1 LGRKKSEKSFAGV
14 SIDILDGLAKL
25 RLARDL
31 QSNGALLSFRN
42 LIWQVKAARF
52 ARCQEE
58 VTMATLAK
66 AAPQP
71 IPRIAPREDLNPYR
85 IAQIQ
90 FDIAAEYLKLDQ
102 GLRQILR
109 TPKRILEVSIPTKM
123 DNGQVK
129 VFSGYRVQHN
139 VARGPAKGGIRYHP
153 AVTLDEVKALAAWMT
168 WKTATVNIPYGGG
181 KGGVICDPK
190 RMTKSEL
197 ERMTRRYTSEILPI
211 IGPERDIPAPD
222 MYTDAQTMAW
232 IMDTYSMTK
241 GYSTLGVVTGKP
253 LSIGGSEGRNEA
265 TARGCLVAVEE
276 ACRVKKMSLRGT
288 SVAIQGFG
296 NAGSLAAKL
305 FAEKKARIVAIS
317 DSRGGVFNSRGI
329 DPLKAMRYKERS
341 GTVVGMPGT
350 SRISN
355 DELLTMK
362 CDILIPA
369 ALENVITLNNA
380 DQIKAKIVAEAA
392 NGPTTPHADEVLA
405 RKGIMLLPDI
415 LANAGGVTVSYFE
428 WVQDLQSFFWSEA
441 EVNAKLESVM
451 RRAFTEVHESA
462 RKHRTHMRTGAYC
475 LAVGRVADATLVR
488 GLFP

>member
-1 LGRKKSEKSFAGV
+1 
-14 SIDILDGLAKL
+14 
-25 RLARDL
+25 
-31 QSNGALLSFRN
+31 
-42 LIWQVKAARF
+42 
-52 ARCQEE
+52 
-58 VTMATLAK
+58 MATVAK
-66 AAPQP
+66 AAPQSV
-71 IPRIAPREDLNPYR
+71 PRIAPREDLNPFR

-90 FDIAAEYLKLDQ
+90 FDLAAEYLKLDA

-109 TPKRILEVSIPTKM
+109 TPKRVLEVSIPTKM

-129 VFSGYRVQHN
+129 VFTGYRVQHN
-139 VARGPAKGGIRYHP
+139 VSRGPSKGGLRYHP
-153 AVTLDEVKALAAWMT
+153 GVTPDEVKALAMWMT
-168 WKTATVNIPYGGG
+168 WKTATANLPFGGG

-190 RMTKSEL
+190 RMSKPEL
-197 ERMTRRYTSEILPI
+197 ERMTRRYTSEILPL
-211 IGPERDIPAPD
+211 IGPEQDIPAPD
-222 MYTDAQTMAW
+222 VYTDSQTMAW
-232 IMDTYSMTK
+232 MMDTYSMTK
-241 GYSTLGVVTGKP
+241 GFSSLGVVTGKP
-253 LSIGGSEGRNEA
+253 VSIGGSEGRKDA
-265 TARGCLVAVEE
+265 TARGCQVVVEE
-276 ACRVKKMSLRGT
+276 ACKVKKMSLRGS

-296 NAGSLAAKL
+296 NTGSQIARL
-305 FAEKKARIVAIS
+305 FAEKKARVVAIS

-355 DELLTMK
+355 DDLLTMK

-380 DQIKAKIVAEAA
+380 DQIKAKIVCEAA

-405 RKGIMLLPDI
+405 RKGILLIPDI

-428 WVQDLQSFFWSEA
+428 WVQDLQSFFWPIS
-441 EVNAKLESVM
+441 EVNTKLETVM
-451 RRAFTEVHESA
+451 RQAFTDVYESM
-462 RKHRTHMRTGAYC
+462 RKHRAHMRTGAYV

>member
-1 LGRKKSEKSFAGV
+1 
-14 SIDILDGLAKL
+14 
-25 RLARDL
+25 
-31 QSNGALLSFRN
+31 
-42 LIWQVKAARF
+42 
-52 ARCQEE
+52 
-58 VTMATLAK
+58 MATVAK

-90 FDIAAEYLKLDQ
+90 FDIAAEYLKLDA

-109 TPKRILEVSIPTKM
+109 TPKRVLEVSIPTKM

-129 VFSGYRVQHN
+129 VFTGYRVQHN

-153 AVTLDEVKALAAWMT
+153 NVTVDEVKALATWMT
-168 WKTATVNIPYGGG
+168 WKCAAVNIPYGGG

-190 RMTKSEL
+190 RMSKAEL
-197 ERMTRRYTSEILPI
+197 ERMTRRYTSEILPV
-211 IGPERDIPAPD
+211 IGPEQDIPAPD
-222 MYTDAQTMAW
+222 VYTDAQTMAW

-253 LSIGGSEGRNEA
+253 VSIGGSEGRKEA
-265 TARGCLVAVEE
+265 TARGVLVTVEE
-276 ACRVKKMSLRGT
+276 ACKIKKISLRGAA
-288 SVAIQGFG
+288 VAIQGFG
-296 NAGSLAAKL
+296 NAGSMVAKL

-355 DELLTMK
+355 DDLLTMK

-369 ALENVITLNNA
+369 ALENVITLNNV

-392 NGPTTPHADEVLA
+392 NGPTTPHADEALA
-405 RKGIMLLPDI
+405 RKGVMLLPDI
-415 LANAGGVTVSYFE
+415 LANAGGVTASYFE
-428 WVQDLQSFFWSEA
+428 WVQDLQSFFWPLA
-441 EVNAKLESVM
+441 EVNLKLESLM
-451 RRAFTEVHESA
+451 RRAFLEVYESM
-462 RKHRTHMRTGAYC
+462 RKHRTHMRTGAYV

>member
-1 LGRKKSEKSFAGV
+1 
-14 SIDILDGLAKL
+14 
-25 RLARDL
+25 
-31 QSNGALLSFRN
+31 
-42 LIWQVKAARF
+42 
-52 ARCQEE
+52 
-58 VTMATLAK
+58 MATVVK
-66 AAPQP
+66 PTPQP

-90 FDIAAEYLKLDQ
+90 FDIAAEYLKLDP

-109 TPKRILEVSIPTKM
+109 TPRRILEVSIPTKM

-129 VFSGYRVQHN
+129 VFTGFRVQHN

-153 AVTLDEVKALAAWMT
+153 NVSLDEVKALAAWMT
-168 WKTATVNIPYGGG
+168 WKTATVNIPYGGA

-190 RMTKSEL
+190 RMSKGEL
-197 ERMTRRYTSEILPI
+197 ERMTRRFASEILPI
-211 IGPERDIPAPD
+211 IGPEQDIPAPD
-222 MYTDAQTMAW
+222 VYTDSQTMAW

-253 LSIGGSEGRNEA
+253 VALGGSEGRAEA
-265 TARGCLVAVEE
+265 TARGCLVACEE
-276 ACRVKKMSLRGT
+276 ACKVKKINLRGAT
-288 SVAIQGFG
+288 VAIQGFG
-296 NAGSLAAKL
+296 NAGSVAARL
-305 FAEKKARIVAIS
+305 FTEKKARVIAIS

-329 DPLKAMRYKERS
+329 DPLKAMRYKERA

-355 DELLTMK
+355 DDLLTMK

-369 ALENVITLNNA
+369 ALENAITLNNA
-380 DQIKAKIVAEAA
+380 DQLKTKIVAEAA

-405 RKGIMLLPDI
+405 RKGIMVLPDI

-428 WVQDLQSFFWSEA
+428 WVQDLQGFFWSED
-441 EVNAKLESVM
+441 EVKVKLETVM
-451 RRAFTEVHESA
+451 RRAFHEVHETM
-462 RKHRTHMRTGAYC
+462 RKHRTHMRTGAYV

>member
-1 LGRKKSEKSFAGV
+1 
-14 SIDILDGLAKL
+14 
-25 RLARDL
+25 
-31 QSNGALLSFRN
+31 
-42 LIWQVKAARF
+42 
-52 ARCQEE
+52 
-58 VTMATLAK
+58 MATVVKPTGPLRQIG
-66 AAPQP
+66 APP
-71 IPRIAPREDLNPYR
+71 MVPRIAPREDLNPFR

-90 FDIAAEYLKLDQ
+90 FDMAAEFLKLEP

-109 TPKRILEVSIPTKM
+109 TPKRVLEVSIPTKM

-129 VFSGYRVQHN
+129 VFTGYRVQHN
-139 VARGPAKGGIRYHP
+139 VSRGPSKGGLRYHP
-153 AVTLDEVKALAAWMT
+153 AVTAEEGKALAMWMT
-168 WKTATVNIPYGGG
+168 WKTATANIPFGGG

-190 RMTKSEL
+190 RMSKPEL
-197 ERMTRRYTSEILPI
+197 ERMTRRYTSEIMPL
-211 IGPERDIPAPD
+211 IGPEQDIPAPD
-222 MYTDAQTMAW
+222 VYTDSQTMAW
-232 IMDTYSMTK
+232 MMDTYSMTK
-241 GYSTLGVVTGKP
+241 GFSSLGVVTGKP
-253 LSIGGSEGRNEA
+253 VSIGGSAGRMDA
-265 TARGCLVAVEE
+265 TARGCFVVVEE
-276 ACRVKKMSLRGT
+276 ACKVKKMSLRGA

-296 NAGSLAAKL
+296 NTGSQIAKL
-305 FAEKKARIVAIS
+305 FAEKKARVVAIS

-355 DELLTMK
+355 DDLLTMK

-392 NGPTTPHADEVLA
+392 NGPTTPHADEALA
-405 RKGIMLLPDI
+405 RKGVMLLPDI
-415 LANAGGVTVSYFE
+415 LANAGGVTASYFE

-451 RRAFTEVHESA
+451 RRAFLEVHETT
-462 RKHRTHMRTGAYC
+462 RKHRTHMRTGAYV